1 MDYNIEIENLIGK
14 SVTNIKNEI
23 VAFNDG
29 IPIFQKSDY
38 EIIEGNPIYFELDK
52 YGRSTGAIALLSKNT
67 IPLVVKKKL
76 IYLTYKLWIL
86 KLKLSLSMRHVF
98 LCQTLHQIIPYHLSC
113 IETT

>member
-38 EIIEGNPIYFELDK
+38 EIIEGNPIYF
-52 YGRSTGAIALLSKNT
+52 
-67 IPLVVKKKL
+67 
-76 IYLTYKLWIL
+76 
-86 KLKLSLSMRHVF
+86 
-98 LCQTLHQIIPYHLSC
+98 
-113 IETT
+113 